1 MHILLVDDSLP
12 FDGYT
17 PSSQPLG
24 GVEKAFASLPAAL
37 LRRGHEVE
45 VVNRCGFPITADGV
59 PWKPWEAPRPESCDV
74 LIAYRKPALLDFEVE
89 AARRALWI
97 ASPGG
102 YLGRGPN
109 PEILARHAAAPIVV
123 AGPAHAATVPAA
135 LAGRVV
141 EIAPG
146 LRAPFR
152 EAEPMAPANPPR
164 AVVTTHPLMDLDW
177 LIELWTRE
185 IRPKVENAELRIF
198 SAMLDRGLLGGD
210 VPERIRPVLDRALAA
225 REHGVTI
232 LRPRADPDMADAY
245 REARA
250 HFYPGAEA
258 EVYCATLAES
268 QAVGLPAV
276 ARPFAATRERVVD
289 GETGFIA
296 PDDQAFASCAI
307 LLLMNVG
314 VFESR
319 SETAR
324 ATRRGRGWDEAAAE
338 FEALLR

>member
-1 MHILLVDDSLP
+1 MRILLVDDSLP

-37 LRRGHEVE
+37 RRRGHDVD
-45 VVNRCGFPITADGV
+45 VVNRCRFPIMADGV
-59 PWKPWEAPRPESCDV
+59 TWKPWEAPRPESCDV

-89 AARRALWI
+89 AAKRILWI
-97 ASPGG
+97 AGPGG
-102 YLGRGPN
+102 YLARGPN

-123 AGPAHAATVPAA
+123 AGPRHAATVPEA

-146 LRAPFR
+146 LAATFR

-177 LIELWTRE
+177 LIDLWTRE
-185 IRPKVENAELRIF
+185 IRSKVENAELQIF
-198 SAMLDRGLLGGD
+198 SATLDRGLLGGD
-210 VPERIRPVLDRALAA
+210 VPERIQPVLDRALAA

-232 LRPRADPDMADAY
+232 LRPRADPDMAEAY

-250 HFYPGAEA
+250 HLYPGAAA

-289 GETGFIA
+289 GETGFIV
-296 PDDQAFASCAI
+296 PDDLAFASCAI
-307 LLLMNVG
+307 LLLENVG
-314 VFESR
+314 VFEGR
-319 SETAR
+319 SEAAR
-324 ATRRGRGWDEAAAE
+324 ATQRGRDWDAAAAE